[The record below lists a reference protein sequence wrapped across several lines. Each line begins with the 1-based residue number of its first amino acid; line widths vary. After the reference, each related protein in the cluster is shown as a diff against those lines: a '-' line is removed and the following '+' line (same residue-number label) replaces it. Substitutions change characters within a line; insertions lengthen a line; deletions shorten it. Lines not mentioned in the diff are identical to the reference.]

1 MLKKLIIVSPC
12 YNEEATLLNSGRILK
27 SIIEELIRERLIS
40 EESNLLIID
49 DGSTD
54 KSWQLIEKLYSED
67 SRRYKAIK
75 LSKNKGHQTALYAG
89 MIEAYGNGADYV
101 VTIDIDL
108 QDNISLIKTMVEKAN
123 NGFNIIYTIKS
134 NNIDSF
140 LKRKTSTIFYKLL
153 NYIGVDNIPNHADF
167 RLVDKKILE
176 QLSITR
182 EKNLYLRG
190 LIKEFGFNYT
200 TVENVLKERKYGYS
214 KYTIEKMFQLAQSG
228 IISYSKKPLYF
239 SIYIGLIGLIFSF
252 LFFFYIVFIFFE
264 GSRVAGWA
272 SILGAI
278 IFFSSLITI
287 NLGII
292 ALYIGKIYD
301 ETKHRPRYII
311 QTKLN

>member
-67 SRRYKAIK
+67 SRKYKAIK

-239 SIYIGLIGLIFSF
+239 SIYIGFIGLIFSF

>member
-1 MLKKLIIVSPC
+1 
-12 YNEEATLLNSGRILK
+12 
-27 SIIEELIRERLIS
+27 
-40 EESNLLIID
+40 
-49 DGSTD
+49 
-54 KSWQLIEKLYSED
+54 
-67 SRRYKAIK
+67 
-75 LSKNKGHQTALYAG
+75 
-89 MIEAYGNGADYV
+89 
-101 VTIDIDL
+101 
-108 QDNISLIKTMVEKAN
+108 
-123 NGFNIIYTIKS
+123 
-134 NNIDSF
+134 
-140 LKRKTSTIFYKLL
+140 
-153 NYIGVDNIPNHADF
+153 
-167 RLVDKKILE
+167 
-176 QLSITR
+176 
-182 EKNLYLRG
+182 
-190 LIKEFGFNYT
+190 
-200 TVENVLKERKYGYS
+200 VLKERKYGYS

-239 SIYIGLIGLIFSF
+239 SIYIGFIGLIFSF

>member
-123 NGFNIIYTIKS
+123 SGFNIIYTIKS

-153 NYIGVDNIPNHADF
+153 VVLLI
-167 RLVDKKILE
+167 LV
-176 QLSITR
+176 ST
-182 EKNLYLRG
+182 
-190 LIKEFGFNYT
+190 
-200 TVENVLKERKYGYS
+200 
-214 KYTIEKMFQLAQSG
+214 
-228 IISYSKKPLYF
+228 
-239 SIYIGLIGLIFSF
+239 
-252 LFFFYIVFIFFE
+252 
-264 GSRVAGWA
+264 
-272 SILGAI
+272 
-278 IFFSSLITI
+278 
-287 NLGII
+287 
-292 ALYIGKIYD
+292 
-301 ETKHRPRYII
+301 
-311 QTKLN
+311 

>member
-239 SIYIGLIGLIFSF
+239 SIYIGFIGLIFSF

>member
-123 NGFNIIYTIKS
+123 SGFNIIYTIKS

>member
-27 SIIEELIRERLIS
+27 SIIEELISESLIS

-200 TVENVLKERKYGYS
+200 TVENVLKERKHGYS

-239 SIYIGLIGLIFSF
+239 SIYIGFIGLIFSF

>member
-182 EKNLYLRG
+182 ENNLYLRG

>member
-1 MLKKLIIVSPC
+1 MIKKLIIVSPC
-12 YNEEATLLNSGRILK
+12 YNEEETLLNSGRLLK
-27 SIIEELIRERLIS
+27 TIIEELISEKLIS
-40 EESNLLIID
+40 EDSNLLLVD

-54 KSWQLIEKLYSED
+54 RTWQLIESLYSED
-67 SRRYKAIK
+67 SKKYKAIR
-75 LSKNKGHQTALYAG
+75 LSKNKGHQVALYAG
-89 MIEAYGNGADYV
+89 MIAAYDTGADYV
-101 VTIDIDL
+101 ITIDIDL
-108 QDNISLIKTMVEKAN
+108 QDNTNLIKTMVEKAN
-123 NGFNIIYTIKS
+123 SVFNIIYSIKS
-134 NNIDSF
+134 NQIDSF
-140 LKRKTSTIFYKLL
+140 LKRNTSNIFYKLL
-153 NYIGVDNIPNHADF
+153 NFIGVDNIPNHADF

-182 EKNLYLRG
+182 ENNLYLRG

-200 TVENVLKERKYGYS
+200 TVENEVKERKYGYS

-239 SIYIGLIGLIFSF
+239 SIYVGFIGLIFSF
-252 LFFFYIVFIFFE
+252 LFFLYIVFIFFE

-301 ETKHRPRYII
+301 ETKQRPRYII
-311 QTKLN
+311 KAKLN

>member
-200 TVENVLKERKYGYS
+200 TVENVLKERKHGYS

-239 SIYIGLIGLIFSF
+239 SIYIGFIGLIFSF

>member
-140 LKRKTSTIFYKLL
+140 LKRKTATIFYKLL

-239 SIYIGLIGLIFSF
+239 SIYIGFIGLIFSF

>member
-27 SIIEELIRERLIS
+27 NIIEELISERLIS

-54 KSWQLIEKLYSED
+54 KTWQLIEKLYSED

-140 LKRKTSTIFYKLL
+140 LKRKTATIFYKLL